1 MALAPAQR
9 RDLSLVALLRGF
21 SYLGDAVALIA
32 LYLRLAH
39 GNDASWGIAAI
50 SIAAALPLVV
60 LSPIAGFVVDHF
72 ALKRLLVALCLCE
85 AVVCAGIG
93 LWHGRLVTIGLMA
106 LLSCFVA
113 FSFPG
118 YSALVPKIAGEENIA
133 RANSLMQTVQGIAAV
148 AGPGLGG
155 LLVGV
160 SGQSWP
166 LYFDAL
172 SFAGAAVGTVLL
184 GTDRRPEPGAV
195 RPTKGDRQLGAG
207 MRTLFGDQVLRPLIV
222 TFLIFLLS
230 LIIINVAEVF
240 FITRTLHSTALV
252 YGLVSTSF
260 GVGNVVGALASSKVK
275 QDDISLVRA
284 ALLSILVIGVSVGA
298 IGLVEHVSYMFALL
312 AVTGVAVG
320 VVNVATTTLLTIR
333 TPEKARGQ
341 MFAASNAI
349 FTSAEIASTALGGL
363 VLTLIAPRTV
373 FQVAGIVST
382 AAVLLL
388 GPFTLRA
395 SRAAKALEVNR
406 QGD

>member
-21 SYLGDAVALIA
+21 SFLGDAVALIA

-39 GNDASWGIAAI
+39 GSDASWGIAAV
-50 SIAAALPLVV
+50 SIAAALPLVA
-60 LSPIAGFVVDHF
+60 LSPVAGFVVDHF

-85 AVVCAGIG
+85 AIVCAGIG
-93 LWHGRLVTIGLMA
+93 LWHGRVATIALMA

-113 FSFPG
+113 FSVPG
-118 YSALVPKIAGEENIA
+118 YSALVPAIAGEENIA

-166 LYFDAL
+166 LYFDAI
-172 SFAGAAVGTVLL
+172 SFGVAAVATVLL
-184 GTDRRPEPGAV
+184 RTDRRPELGTV
-195 RPTKGDRQLGAG
+195 RPKRGERDLGGG
-207 MRTLFGDQVLRPLIV
+207 MRTLFGDQVLRPLVI
-222 TFLIFLLS
+222 TFLIFLLA
-230 LIIINVAEVF
+230 LIVVNVAQVF

-252 YGLVSTSF
+252 YGLVSTAE
-260 GVGNVVGALASSKVK
+260 GLGNVVGALASSKLK

-284 ALLSILVIGVSVGA
+284 SLLSILVISVSVGA
-298 IGLVEHVSYMFALL
+298 VGLVEHVGYVFALL
-312 AVTGVAVG
+312 AITGVAVG
-320 VVNVATTTLLTIR
+320 IVNVATTTLLTKR
-333 TPEKARGQ
+333 TPEKVRGQ

-363 VLTLIAPRTV
+363 ILTLIAPRTV

-382 AAVLLL
+382 AAVLLI
-388 GPFTLRA
+388 GPLTLRA
-395 SRAAKALEVNR
+395 SRAAKAHEVAT
-406 QGD
+406 QGE

>member
-9 RDLSLVALLRGF
+9 RDLSFVAALRGF

-39 GNDASWGIAAI
+39 GQDASWGVAAV

-72 ALKRLLVALCLCE
+72 ALKRLLTSLCLCE
-85 AVVCAGIG
+85 AIVCAGIG
-93 LWHGRLVTIGLMA
+93 LWHGRIVTIALMA

-118 YSALVPKIAGEENIA
+118 YSALVPTIAGEENIA
-133 RANSLMQTVQGIAAV
+133 KANSLMQTVQGIASV

-166 LYFDAL
+166 LYFDAI
-172 SFAGAAVGTVLL
+172 SFAGAALGTVLL
-184 GTDRRPEPGAV
+184 RTDRRPELGAE
-195 RPTKGDRQLGAG
+195 RPKKGERDLGAG
-207 MRTLFGDQVLRPLIV
+207 MRTLFGDQVLRPLMI
-222 TFLIFLLS
+222 TFVIFLLS
-230 LIIINVAEVF
+230 LIVINVAEVF
-240 FITRTLHSTALV
+240 FITRTLHSTALI
-252 YGLVSTSF
+252 YGLVSTAF
-260 GVGNVVGALASSKVK
+260 GVGNIIGAVASSKVR

-284 ALLSILVIGVSVGA
+284 SLIGIVAIGIAIGSV
-298 IGLVEHVSYMFALL
+298 GLVEHVGYVFPLL
-312 AVTGVAVG
+312 VITGIAVG
-320 VVNVATTTLLTIR
+320 VVNVATTTLLTTR
-333 TPEKARGQ
+333 TPEKTRGQ

-349 FTSAEIASTALGGL
+349 FTSAEIASTALGGVIL
-363 VLTLIAPRTV
+363 TVLAPRTV
-373 FQVAGIVST
+373 FQIAGVVST
-382 AAVLLL
+382 AAVLVL

-395 SRAAKALEVNR
+395 SRAAKAIEVER

>member
-1 MALAPAQR
+1 
-9 RDLSLVALLRGF
+9 LVALLRGF

-39 GNDASWGIAAI
+39 GHDASWGIAAV

-72 ALKRLLVALCLCE
+72 ALKRLLVALCCCE

-93 LWHGRLVTIGLMA
+93 LWHGRIVTIGLMA

-113 FSFPG
+113 FSVPG
-118 YSALVPKIAGEENIA
+118 YSALVPTIAGEDNIA

-155 LLVGV
+155 LLVGLT
-160 SGQSWP
+160 GQSWP
-166 LYFDAL
+166 LYFDAI
-172 SFAGAAVGTVLL
+172 SFAIAGLGTVMLR
-184 GTDRRPEPGAV
+184 TDRRPEPGAV
-195 RPTKGDRQLGAG
+195 RPKRGERDLGAG
-207 MRTLFGDQVLRPLIV
+207 MRSLFGDQVLRPLIV

-230 LIIINVAEVF
+230 LIVINVAEVF

-252 YGLVSTSF
+252 YGLVSTAF
-260 GVGNVVGALASSKVK
+260 GVGNIVGAVASSKVK

-284 ALLSILVIGVSVGA
+284 ALFGILVIGISIGA
-298 IGLVEHVSYMFALL
+298 VGLVEHVGYVYGLL
-312 AVTGVAVG
+312 AITGVAAG
-320 VVNVATTTLLTIR
+320 VVNVAATTLFTIR
-333 TPEKARGQ
+333 TPEKVRGQ
-341 MFAASNAI
+341 MFAATNAI

-363 VLTLIAPRTV
+363 ILTLIAPRTV
-373 FQVAGIVST
+373 FQIAGVVST

-395 SRAAKALEVNR
+395 SRAAKALETDP

>member
-1 MALAPAQR
+1 
-9 RDLSLVALLRGF
+9 
-21 SYLGDAVALIA
+21 
-32 LYLRLAH
+32 
-39 GNDASWGIAAI
+39 
-50 SIAAALPLVV
+50 
-60 LSPIAGFVVDHF
+60 
-72 ALKRLLVALCLCE
+72 
-85 AVVCAGIG
+85 
-93 LWHGRLVTIGLMA
+93 
-106 LLSCFVA
+106 
-113 FSFPG
+113 
-118 YSALVPKIAGEENIA
+118 VPKIAGEENIA

-184 GTDRRPEPGAV
+184 RTDRRPEPGAV

-260 GVGNVVGALASSKVK
+260 GVGNVVGALASSKVR